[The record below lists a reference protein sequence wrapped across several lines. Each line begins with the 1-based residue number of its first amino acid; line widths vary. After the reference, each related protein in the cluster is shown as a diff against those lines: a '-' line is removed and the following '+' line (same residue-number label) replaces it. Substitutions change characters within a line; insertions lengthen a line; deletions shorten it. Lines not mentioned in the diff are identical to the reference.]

1 MGRNNGGNVLA
12 IFAMII
18 AIGSLAL
25 SGYMFML
32 EEPAEDQTITE
43 IWYDS
48 RESGFAPGTSYN
60 TVPDLELTITVN
72 AGEKVCIQF
81 NGQFVITPILAT
93 NGGLIRLQIDD
104 TTITGTDTG
113 FFSDSTGSQWG
124 DVSLLYVAS
133 GLSTGTHTI
142 NIQAAVS
149 GASGNIE
156 SMNLLAYTF
165 K

>member
-1 MGRNNGGNVLA
+1 
-12 IFAMII
+12 
-18 AIGSLAL
+18 
-25 SGYMFML
+25 MFFL
-32 EEPAEDQTITE
+32 QEPEDQTITE

-48 RESGFAPGTSYN
+48 RESVYAPGSSYN

-72 AGEKVCIQF
+72 AGEKVLIQF

-133 GLSTGTHTI
+133 GLSAGIHTI
-142 NIQAAVS
+142 NIQATVS
-149 GASGNIE
+149 GASGNIAQ
-156 SMNLLAYTF
+156 MNLLAYTF
-165 K
+165 L